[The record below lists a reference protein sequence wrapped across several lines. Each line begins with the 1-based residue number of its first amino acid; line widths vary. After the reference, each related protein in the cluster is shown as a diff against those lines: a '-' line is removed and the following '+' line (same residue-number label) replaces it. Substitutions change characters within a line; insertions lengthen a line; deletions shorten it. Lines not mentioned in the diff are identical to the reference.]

1 MSYRGTRSEQD
12 ASDWEKSGK
21 SPSSY
26 PPTYRELTAK
36 LGPPWS
42 KSSAKTAPASYTT
55 SLPPSATK
63 ACSIDVVLINT
74 EATKALDV
82 FYVTKSGAP
91 LTPEQESQLAAALE
105 SAVRPT

>member
-1 MSYRGTRSEQD
+1 MAPNSAAKAPNS
-12 ASDWEKSGK
+12 A
-21 SPSSY
+21 
-26 PPTYRELTAK
+26 AK
-36 LGPPWS
+36 LSPPWS

-55 SLPPSATK
+55 SPPPSATK

-74 EATKALDV
+74 EATKALD
-82 FYVTKSGAP
+82 YVTKSGAP

>member
-1 MSYRGTRSEQD
+1 MHKMTTASTKETRGWAWMAPNS
-12 ASDWEKSGK
+12 AAKAPNSA
-21 SPSSY
+21 
-26 PPTYRELTAK
+26 AK

-91 LTPEQESQLAAALE
+91 LTPEQESQLSAALE
-105 SAVRPT
+105 SAVRPA

>member
-1 MSYRGTRSEQD
+1 MHKMTTASTKETRGWAWMAPNS
-12 ASDWEKSGK
+12 A
-21 SPSSY
+21 
-26 PPTYRELTAK
+26 AK
-36 LGPPWS
+36 LSPPWW

-91 LTPEQESQLAAALE
+91 LTPEQESQLSAALE
-105 SAVRPT
+105 SAVRPA